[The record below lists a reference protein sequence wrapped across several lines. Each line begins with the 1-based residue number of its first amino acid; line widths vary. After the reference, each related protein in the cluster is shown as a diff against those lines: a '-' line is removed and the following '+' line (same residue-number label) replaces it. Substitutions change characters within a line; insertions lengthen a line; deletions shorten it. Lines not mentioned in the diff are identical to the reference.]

1 MREAG
6 RMSYALRNTIILLVT
21 LFIIVGGEWAYIQ
34 FFQKPEL
41 DKLEESLQQ
50 KQSDLNSK
58 LSIVSGYEDLVN
70 TYERAIERIESYDKA
85 LYESN
90 NPDDVYDYLNKI
102 NIGNSFLTYD
112 YLYSDSIIYDQYG
125 AITSDLSG
133 SGSYA
138 SLVNFINKL
147 ESSKLINKVS
157 NVNIS
162 SAGTPENYNE
172 VSFSFTLNSLYERVQ
187 VLEDVNTE
195 NIIRTNPEV
204 STYNPFYPLIR
215 DTFEPND
222 EGLLNVET
230 SRLVGMSGN
239 KVFIIDQNG
248 NLITL
253 REGDRVYLGT
263 LQSID
268 INARTA
274 TFRLDKGGITESI
287 TLEVQQ

>member
-1 MREAG
+1 
-6 RMSYALRNTIILLVT
+6 MSYALRNTIILLVT
-21 LFIIVGGEWAYIQ
+21 LFVIVGGEWAYIQ

-41 DKLEESLQQ
+41 EKLEESLQQ

-58 LSIVSGYEDLVN
+58 LSIVSGYEDLVT
-70 TYERAIERIESYDKA
+70 TYERAVQRIESYDKA

-102 NIGNSFLTYD
+102 NTGNSFLTYD
-112 YLYSDSIIYDQYG
+112 YIYSDSIIYDQYG
-125 AITSDLSG
+125 TITSELSG
-133 SGSYA
+133 SGSYS

-147 ESSKLINKVS
+147 ENSKLINKVS

-162 SAGTPENYNE
+162 SAGNSENYNE

-187 VLEDVNTE
+187 VFEDVDTE

-215 DTFEPND
+215 DTFPPNE

-230 SRLVGMSGN
+230 SRLVGLSGR

-253 REGDRVYLGT
+253 EEGDRVYLGT

-268 INARTA
+268 INAKTA
-274 TFRLDKGGITESI
+274 TFQLNKGGITESI
-287 TLEVQQ
+287 ILEVQQ

>member
-1 MREAG
+1 
-6 RMSYALRNTIILLVT
+6 MSYALRNTIILLVT
-21 LFIIVGGEWAYIQ
+21 LFIIIGGEWAYIQ

-41 DKLEESLQQ
+41 EKLEESLQQ

-70 TYERAIERIESYDKA
+70 TYERAVERIESYDKA

-102 NIGNSFLTYD
+102 NTGNSFLTYD

-147 ESSKLINKVS
+147 ENSKLINKVS

-187 VLEDVNTE
+187 VLEDIDTE

-230 SRLVGMSGN
+230 SRLVGLSGN
-239 KVFIIDQNG
+239 KVFAIDQNG
-248 NLITL
+248 NLVTL

-268 INARTA
+268 ITARTA
-274 TFRLDKGGITESI
+274 TFQLNKGGIIESI

>member
-1 MREAG
+1 
-6 RMSYALRNTIILLVT
+6 MSYALRNTIILLVT
-21 LFIIVGGEWAYIQ
+21 LFIIIGGEWAYIQ

-41 DKLEESLQQ
+41 EKLEESLQQ

-70 TYERAIERIESYDKA
+70 TYERAVERIESYDKA

-102 NIGNSFLTYD
+102 NTGNSFLTYD

-147 ESSKLINKVS
+147 ENSKLINKVS

-187 VLEDVNTE
+187 VLEDIDTE

-230 SRLVGMSGN
+230 SRLVGLSGN
-239 KVFIIDQNG
+239 KVFVIDQNG
-248 NLITL
+248 NLVTL

-268 INARTA
+268 ITARTA
-274 TFRLDKGGITESI
+274 TFQLNKGGIIESI